1 MVNKI
6 KERIQTWWREAMAF
20 YRSRSL
26 LGKIVLPVAGVIVLS
41 AGWFLL
47 LFLMV
52 WSGLLGVLPDRAEL
66 RQVENPVASEV
77 YSADS
82 VLLGRYFVQERS
94 DITYDQLPPGLI
106 KALIATEDARFYS
119 HSGVDIKSFF
129 RVLFKSI
136 LLQQES
142 SGGGSTITQ
151 QLAKNLYPRKRYWF
165 FSLTIN
171 KIREVLI
178 AWRLESVYD
187 KQALLVL
194 YLNTIPFGDN
204 TYGIEAASQRF
215 FSLPAR
221 SLSLGQ
227 GAILIGMLKATY
239 AYNPRL
245 FPERSLRRRNV
256 VLAQMHRYNKLSKD
270 SLQMLQRQPL
280 ALSYNRITHHSGLA
294 PYFREYIR
302 QELVGW
308 CKNHTK
314 ADGTPYNLYTN
325 GLKIYTT
332 IDARMQAYAEEAVR
346 SQMKILQEKF
356 DAHWKHTD
364 PWKNHPEAVTDAL
377 KRSDHYIQLREQNVP
392 EAEIRKIMNQAV
404 PMTIFTASGEKEVT
418 MSPMD
423 SIKHYL
429 RFLNAGVLAIE
440 PRNGAVRVWVGGINH
455 NFFQYDHIKESTRR
469 QVGSTFKPIVYAAA
483 LERGV
488 DPCDYTS
495 AEKTVYTNMGEWTP
509 ENTEE
514 NYDRKFSMEGALA
527 YSVNTVSVKM
537 LERGGIQNTLAL
549 ARRMGISNPLPAVP
563 SLALGVADL
572 SMMEMVRAYA
582 CFANAGKAV
591 APFYIT
597 SITDHRNNILQVF
610 QMRDDGAQALS
621 ADHATLMVH
630 MLKRTVDEGTA
641 AGLRTR
647 YGVHNEMAGKTGT
660 TQSNA
665 DGWFIG
671 ITPNLVIGA
680 WVGSDDPR
688 IRFRTTTLGQ
698 GARTALPIVA
708 EFFKRANADNSL
720 TKYTKAHFKPLSPA
734 LEDKLACA
742 LYKSDKTFL
751 EKIFGKKEK
760 ENKQNFGD
768 PKKQKKGWL
777 KRLFNKG

>member
-1 MVNKI
+1 MIPRI
-6 KERIQTWWREAMAF
+6 KEKIRAAWYKAVAF
-20 YRSRSL
+20 YTSRSL
-26 LGKIVLPVAGVIVLS
+26 LGKIALPIAGFVILS
-41 AGWFLL
+41 FGGLIL
-47 LFLMV
+47 LFVMV
-52 WSGLLGVLPDRAEL
+52 WSGMFGSLPGYDEL

-94 DITYDQLPPGLI
+94 DVSYNQIPGGLI
-106 KALIATEDARFYS
+106 KALVATEDTRFYQ
-119 HSGVDIKSFF
+119 HGGVDAKSFF

-151 QLAKNLYPRKRYWF
+151 QLAKNLYPRKRYLL
-165 FSLTIN
+165 FSLPIN
-171 KIREVLI
+171 KIREVII
-178 AWRLESVYD
+178 ARRLESVYD
-187 KQALLVL
+187 KQSLITL

-204 TYGIEAASQRF
+204 TYGIEAAAQRF
-215 FSLPAR
+215 FSVPAR
-221 SLSLGQ
+221 SLTVEQ
-227 GAILIGMLKATY
+227 GAVLVGMLKATY

-245 FPERSLRRRNV
+245 FPDRALRRRNT
-256 VLAQMHRYNKLSKD
+256 VLAQMHKYGRLSTD
-270 SLQMLQRQPL
+270 SLERFQKLPLELQ
-280 ALSYNRITHHSGLA
+280 YNRITHHSGLA

-302 QELVGW
+302 QELVAW
-308 CKNHTK
+308 SKNHMRK
-314 ADGTPYNLYTN
+314 DGTPYNLYTD

-332 IDARMQAYAEEAVR
+332 IDSRMQRYAEEAVR
-346 SQMKILQEKF
+346 MEMADLQEKF
-356 DAHWKHTD
+356 DQHWKNRD
-364 PWKNHPEAVTDAL
+364 PWKAHPEAVDDAM
-377 KRSDHYIQLREQNVP
+377 KRSDHYLRLKEQNLS
-392 EAEIRKIMNQAV
+392 EEEIRQIMQRPV
-404 PMTIFTASGEKEVT
+404 PMTIFTGREEKEVT
-418 MSPMD
+418 MSPLD

-429 RFLNAGVLAIE
+429 RFLNTGVLAVE

-455 NFFQYDHIKESTRR
+455 NFFQYDHVKESTQR

-483 LERGV
+483 LEQGV

-495 AEKTVYTNMGEWTP
+495 AEKTVYTDMGGWTP
-509 ENTEE
+509 GNTEE

-527 YSVNTVSVKM
+527 YSVNTVSVKI
-537 LERGGIQNTLAL
+537 LERGGIQNTVAL
-549 ARRMGISNPLPAVP
+549 ARRMGISSPLPAVP

-572 SMMEMVRAYA
+572 SMTEMVRAYA

-591 APFYIT
+591 TLAYIT
-597 SITDHRNNILQVF
+597 AITDHNNAPLEVF
-610 QMRDDGAQALS
+610 DAPEPGAQALS
-621 ADHATLMVH
+621 ADHAALMVH

-641 AGLRTR
+641 ASLRSR

-688 IRFRTTTLGQ
+688 IRFRTTALGQ
-698 GARTALPIVA
+698 GARTALPVVA
-708 EFFKRANADNSL
+708 QFFKQANTDKSL
-720 TKYTKAHFKPLSPA
+720 NRYTQAHFAPLSPA
-734 LEDKLACA
+734 LESKLACA

-760 ENKQNFGD
+760 ENRQDFGGGR
-768 PKKQKKGWL
+768 KQKKGFL
-777 KRLFNKG
+777 KRLFSKD

>member
-1 MVNKI
+1 MVTRIPEKI
-6 KERIQTWWREAMAF
+6 RTAWQRVVTF
-20 YRSRSL
+20 YTSRAL
-26 LGKIVLPVAGVIVLS
+26 WARIVLPLASFVVLCLGGI
-41 AGWFLL
+41 AV
-47 LFLMV
+47 LFVMV
-52 WSGLLGVLPDRAEL
+52 WSGMFGPLPGADEL

-82 VLLGRYFVQERS
+82 VLLGRYFIQERS
-94 DITYDQLPPGLI
+94 DISYNQIPAGLI
-106 KALIATEDARFYS
+106 RALIATEDTRFYQ
-119 HSGVDIKSFF
+119 HNGVDTKSFF
-129 RVLFKSI
+129 RVLLKSV

-151 QLAKNLYPRKRYWF
+151 QLAKNLYPRRRYVL
-165 FSLTIN
+165 FSLPIN
-171 KIREVLI
+171 KIREMLI
-178 AWRLESVYD
+178 ARRLESVYD
-187 KQALLVL
+187 KRSLLTL

-204 TYGIEAASQRF
+204 TFGIEAAAQRF
-215 FSLPAR
+215 FSVPAR
-221 SLSLGQ
+221 SLSLEQ
-227 GAILIGMLKATY
+227 SAVLVGMLKATY

-245 FPERSLRRRNV
+245 FADRALRRRNT
-256 VLAQMHRYNKLSKD
+256 VLAQMHKYGRLSAD
-270 SLQMLQRQPL
+270 SLTRLQKLPL
-280 ALSYNRITHHSGLA
+280 ELHYNRITHHTGLA

-302 QELVGW
+302 QELVAW
-308 CKNHTK
+308 CKAHTRK
-314 ADGTPYNLYTN
+314 NGIPYNLYTD

-332 IDARMQAYAEEAVR
+332 IDSRMQQYAEEAMRVE
-346 SQMKILQEKF
+346 MATLQEKF
-356 DAHWKHTD
+356 DAHWKNRE
-364 PWKNHPEAVTDAL
+364 PWKAHPEAVIDAM
-377 KRSDHYIQLREQNVP
+377 KRSDHYLRLKDQNLS
-392 EAEIRKIMNQAV
+392 EEEIRRVMERPV
-404 PMTIFTASGEKEVT
+404 PMTIFTGREEKEVT
-418 MSPMD
+418 MSPLD

-429 RFLNAGVLAIE
+429 RFLNAGVLAVE

-455 NFFQYDHIKESTRR
+455 NFFQYDHVKESTQR

-483 LERGV
+483 LEQGM

-527 YSVNTVSVKM
+527 YSVNTVSVKI

-549 ARRMGISNPLPAVP
+549 ARRMGISSPLPAVP

-572 SMMEMVRAYA
+572 SMTEMVRAYA
-582 CFANAGKAV
+582 CFANSGKAV
-591 APFYIT
+591 TLSYIT
-597 SITDHRNNILQVF
+597 AISDHNNTPLEVF
-610 QMRDDGAQALS
+610 KAPAAGSQALS
-621 ADHATLMVH
+621 ADHAALMVH

-641 AGLRTR
+641 AGLRSR

-671 ITPNLVIGA
+671 ITPNLVVGA

-688 IRFRTTTLGQ
+688 IRFRSTALGQ

-708 EFFKRANADNSL
+708 RFFKQANADKSL
-720 TKYTKAHFKPLSPA
+720 NRYTQAHFAPLSPA
-734 LEDKLACA
+734 LENKIACA

-760 ENKQNFGD
+760 ENRQDFGAKQ
-768 PKKQKKGWL
+768 KQKKGFL
-777 KRLFNKG
+777 KRLFGKD